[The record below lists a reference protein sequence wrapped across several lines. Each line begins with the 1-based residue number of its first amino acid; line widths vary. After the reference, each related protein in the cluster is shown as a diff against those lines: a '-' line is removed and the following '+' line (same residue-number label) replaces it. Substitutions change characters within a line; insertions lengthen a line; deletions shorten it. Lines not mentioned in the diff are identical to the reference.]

1 MNKGRDWY
9 ITVKVLIIIAIFV
22 GMYLYRITGNIKIA
36 VIAALAVFIVK
47 PAFRKVKR
55 QIKKRRYIKSPL
67 SKVDRMEGH
76 EFEEY
81 LQAHFQ
87 RLGYRCKLV
96 GAHGH
101 DYGVDL
107 IVKKDGISTAVQAK
121 RYDGLVG
128 IKAVQE
134 IVSGRAYYDCD
145 KAMVVTN
152 SMFTKPA
159 WELAAKCE
167 VELIDR
173 SKLTKMLK

>member
-1 MNKGRDWY
+1 M
-9 ITVKVLIIIAIFV
+9 KVLIVIAIFV
-22 GMYLYRITGNIKIA
+22 GMYLYRITGNVKLAI
-36 VIAALAVFIVK
+36 VAALAVFIVR
-47 PAFRKVKR
+47 PVFWKVKR
-55 QIKKRRYIKSPL
+55 WIKKRRYLKSPM
-67 SKVDRMEGH
+67 SKVDHMEGH

-87 RLGYRCKLV
+87 HLGYRCKLV

-134 IVSGRAYYDCD
+134 IVSGRTYYDCD

-159 WELAAKCE
+159 RELAAKCE